1 MDCIS
6 DEVGIPYFQA
16 QSPRLLWFPGSLSIW
31 EVTEVQGSSI
41 LGITLSPERHFCGPG
56 WYREVHLTKPRAAL
70 LVAFTLLAAFT
81 LIYAQAG
88 RKRPAGASNQEI
100 GKAIQQME
108 SELRIAALKAD
119 TGWFDVHLS
128 ERYTEIDPQ
137 GKLLT
142 RADIIQ
148 AFRSDLTYDVMNLSD
163 GEASIYNGDT
173 VFLVQKEEI
182 QGGLKGRNFAGYYR
196 CSRLWV
202 KQNGEWQ
209 LAATQRTPLPGEA
222 PKAQ

>member
-1 MDCIS
+1 M
-6 DEVGIPYFQA
+6 
-16 QSPRLLWFPGSLSIW
+16 
-31 EVTEVQGSSI
+31 
-41 LGITLSPERHFCGPG
+41 
-56 WYREVHLTKPRAAL
+56 TKPRAAL
-70 LVAFTLLAAFT
+70 LVAFTLLAAFV
-81 LIYAQAG
+81 LAHAQAG
-88 RKRPAGASNQEI
+88 RKRAAGAGNAEI
-100 GKAIQQME
+100 GKTIQQME
-108 SELRIAALKAD
+108 SELRVAALKAD

-142 RADIIQ
+142 RSDVIQ
-148 AFRSDLTYDVMNLSD
+148 ALRSSDLAYDVMNLSE

-209 LAATQRTPLPGEA
+209 LAATQRTPLPGEP
-222 PKAQ
+222 PKSQ